1 MIQWLGLHAFT
12 AKDMDSISGQGTKIP
27 QATWHG
33 QKNKKQKKTPE
44 PIICFGWYNQ
54 PSILKKEQVEKEAS
68 PRPKS
73 NTF

>member
-1 MIQWLGLHAFT
+1 MIQWLGFHAFT
-12 AKDMDSISGQGTKIP
+12 AKDMDSISGQGTKTP

-33 QKNKKQKKTPE
+33 QTNKQTPE

-54 PSILKKEQVEKEAS
+54 PSILKKEQVEKEVS

>member
-33 QKNKKQKKTPE
+33 QKKKKKNTPE

-54 PSILKKEQVEKEAS
+54 PSILKKE
-68 PRPKS
+68 
-73 NTF
+73 